1 MPVKILQYD
10 KIATMIFVVAI
21 FISDQLSKLWVVWFL
36 SNQLPYP
43 LPGGFVRLTLV
54 ENEGLAFGY
63 QFAPL
68 QDYQVLLFIILV
80 CIALFLG
87 KMRDGALHRLALALM
102 TGGASGNLFD
112 RIYRGKVID
121 FIELNLC
128 GVSLPVFNFA
138 DIFITIGIGLFLY
151 TLVNHYGKTQPTKTE
166 NIDS

>member
-1 MPVKILQYD
+1 MSVKILQYH
-10 KIATMIFVVAI
+10 KIATIIFVVAI
-21 FISDQLSKLWVVWFL
+21 FISDQISKFLVVRFL

-68 QDYQVLLFIILV
+68 QDFQVLLFIVLV
-80 CIALFLG
+80 SIVLFLA
-87 KMRDGALHRLALALM
+87 KMRDGVLHRLALVLM

-121 FIELNLC
+121 FIELNFR
-128 GVSLPVFNFA
+128 GISLPVFNLA

-151 TLVNHYGKTQPTKTE
+151 SLVNHYGKTRNSETKTM
-166 NIDS
+166 DC